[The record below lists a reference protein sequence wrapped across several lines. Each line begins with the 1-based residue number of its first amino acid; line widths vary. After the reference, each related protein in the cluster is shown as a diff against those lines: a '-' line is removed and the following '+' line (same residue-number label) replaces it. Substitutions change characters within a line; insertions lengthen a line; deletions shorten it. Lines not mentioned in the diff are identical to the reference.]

1 MMIINDQ
8 QIRDCLAAAKEATD
22 EQVLG
27 ILAKAR
33 AAKGLSLAEAAVL
46 LHVTDPVLL
55 ASLYATA
62 QEVKER
68 IYGKRVVLFAPL
80 YLSNECTNNCL
91 YCGFRRDNKEL
102 ERRTLTLDE
111 LREQVLILEA
121 MGHKRLLLESGEDLS
136 KVPIDYVVQAI
147 KTIYATKSEHDA
159 IRRVNVNVAAT
170 TVENYRALHAA
181 GIGTYQLFQE
191 TYHRPTYEIMHPS
204 GAKKSYEYHLTAM
217 DRAMQGGIDD
227 IGLGV
232 LFGLYDYRYEVL
244 ALLQHAAYLE
254 ATYGVGPHTI
264 SAPRLRLNGNEPM
277 PAVPLVS
284 DEEFLHLVAV
294 LRLAVPYTGI
304 IMSTR
309 ESAAQRDR
317 LLDIGISQMSAA
329 SATSPGGY
337 KADDSQDAS
346 QQFATQDHRS
356 LLEIVRTIGHKGYL
370 PSFCTACY
378 RSGRTGERFMGYAKD
393 GEIQSFCQPNAIL
406 TVAEYL
412 ADHGNE
418 ATQQEFAPLIEQ
430 WLAKISDPAMR
441 SLTQKGLRDLASG
454 KRDIYL

>member
-1 MMIINDQ
+1 MIINEQ
-8 QIRDCLAAAKEATD
+8 QINACLAAAPEATS
-22 EQVLG
+22 EQVLA

-33 AAKGLSLAEAAVL
+33 AAKGLSLAETAVL
-46 LHVTDPVLL
+46 LHVTDPILL
-55 ASLYATA
+55 ATLYTTA
-62 QEVKER
+62 QEVKEH

-91 YCGFRRDNKEL
+91 YCGFRHDNQEL
-102 ERRTLTLDE
+102 ERRTLTLEE
-111 LREQVLILEA
+111 LRQQVLILES

-136 KVPIDYVVQAI
+136 KVPIDYVTEAI
-147 KTIYATKSEHDA
+147 ATIYATKSKHDA

-191 TYHRPTYEIMHPS
+191 TYHKPTYEIMHPS
-204 GAKKSYEYHLTAM
+204 GPKASYEYHLTAM

-227 IGLGV
+227 VGIGV
-232 LFGLYDYRYEVL
+232 LFGLYDHRFEVL

-264 SAPRLRLNGNEPM
+264 SVPRLRLSGNEPM
-277 PAVPLVS
+277 PAVPLLND
-284 DEEFLHLVAV
+284 DEFIRMVAV
-294 LRLAVPYTGI
+294 LRLAVPYTGL

-309 ESAAQRDR
+309 ESAELRDR
-317 LLDIGISQMSAA
+317 LLDLGISQMSAA
-329 SATSPGGY
+329 SVTSPGGY
-337 KADDSQDAS
+337 KEADDSQS
-346 QQFATQDHRS
+346 HRQQFTTYDHRS
-356 LLEIVRTIGHKGYL
+356 LLEVVRTIGKKGYL

-378 RSGRTGERFMGYAKD
+378 RVGRTGEHFMEFAKE

-412 ADHGNE
+412 ADHGDA
-418 ATQQEFAPLIEQ
+418 ATQQEFAPLIDN
-430 WLAKISDPAMR
+430 WLAAISDPDLR
-441 SLTQKGLRDLASG
+441 SRTERHLRGIASGQRDL
-454 KRDIYL
+454 YL

>member
-1 MMIINDQ
+1 MIINEQ
-8 QIRDCLAAAKEATD
+8 QIHDSLAAAKEATP
-22 EQVLG
+22 EQVLA

-33 AAKGLSLAEAAVL
+33 TAKGLSLAETAVL

-55 ASLYATA
+55 ATLYTTA

-91 YCGFRRDNKEL
+91 YCGFRHDNKEL
-102 ERRTLTLDE
+102 ERRTLTPDE
-111 LREQVLILEA
+111 LRQQVLILEA

-147 KTIYATKSEHDA
+147 ETIYATKSEHDA

-170 TVENYRALHAA
+170 TVDNYRALHAA

-204 GAKKSYEYHLTAM
+204 GAKASYEYHLTAM

-227 IGLGV
+227 VGLGV
-232 LFGLYDYRYEVL
+232 LFGLYDHRYEVL

-264 SAPRLRLNGNEPM
+264 SVPRLRLNGHEPM
-277 PAVPLVS
+277 PSVPLLN
-284 DEEFLHLVAV
+284 DAEFTRMVAV
-294 LRLAVPYTGI
+294 LRLAVPYTGL

-309 ESAAQRDR
+309 ESAQLRDR
-317 LLDIGISQMSAA
+317 LLDLGISQMSAA

-337 KADDSQDAS
+337 KTEASQDTS

-378 RSGRTGERFMGYAKD
+378 RSGRTGEHFMEFAKE
-393 GEIQSFCQPNAIL
+393 GEIQSFCQPNALL

-412 ADHGNE
+412 ADHGDA

-430 WLAKISDPAMR
+430 WLAEISDPALH
-441 SLTQKGLRDLASG
+441 SLTQKCLRDLASG
-454 KRDIYL
+454 KRDLYL